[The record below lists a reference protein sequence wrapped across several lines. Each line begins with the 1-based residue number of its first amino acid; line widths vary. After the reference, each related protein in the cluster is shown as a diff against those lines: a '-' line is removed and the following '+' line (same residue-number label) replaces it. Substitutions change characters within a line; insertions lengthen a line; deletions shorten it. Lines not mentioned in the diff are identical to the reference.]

1 MDKSFVFQAIT
12 LSLLLAIAQNSRA
25 EEDALL
31 FDWLLA
37 ADASGAATVHSLA
50 AINNNNHQS
59 SPAAAV
65 QAAAAQNGQIPA
77 AVPRQRSDAQPEQKQ
92 VLAPPP
98 VREATPAAAEY
109 ATIATIENTPVQQDK
124 SVQYSINDGGESYF
138 IRQENAGNS
147 ASSEDAVR
155 ASVNARG
162 KDNMQPAASSATSV
176 PLGRDAA
183 RQSATYYDDKAT
195 NSLSIHH
202 WFQKMVGYALEHS
215 PEVREAQSNREA
227 ADWGVEQVKGQR
239 YPQVLIGSNAPFGS
253 FGSGKAT
260 RNNNSISD
268 TNASVSV
275 TTTIFDWGKTRAQLD
290 SAIEGLSASELTI
303 RETREGIA
311 STTMTELLNLSR
323 YRESIEVAK
332 AYVKRMKE
340 LTTMLS
346 GIAAVD
352 KGRASERVQAQARLL
367 AAKAEQER
375 LEHMYDNTRIK
386 LVRLMGIEPT
396 LMKNMRW
403 DGGLVSQ
410 ASALEAVAVHP
421 SLLRAKAEIRAAEAQ
436 AEAIQAD
443 RLPKVNWVVQK
454 STAKDTYGDE
464 DAWYTGLNLQWNA
477 FDGGSTKAARQ
488 AALAKMR
495 SAQEKQQTSRYELE
509 YQIRNMIETRDSSLQ
524 RANSYVRLSAETDR
538 VRDMFFR
545 QWYNLGTRTLLDV
558 LTAESDHFN
567 NQLSAI
573 NNYYDGYISNVS
585 VMYQSGTLMR
595 WLAGNTINTKKM

>member
-1 MDKSFVFQAIT
+1 MDKPFVFQAIT

-25 EEDALL
+25 AEDALL
-31 FDWLLA
+31 FDWLMA
-37 ADASGAATVHSLA
+37 ADSSGAATVHSLA
-50 AINNNNHQS
+50 AIKDDNHQS
-59 SPAAAV
+59 SPPAV
-65 QAAAAQNGQIPA
+65 TPENREPPA
-77 AVPRQRSDAQPEQKQ
+77 VAPRQSSDVQSAQKQ
-92 VLAPPP
+92 VFAPS
-98 VREATPAAAEY
+98 PAGESKQAAVEY
-109 ATIATIENTPVQQDK
+109 ATIATIENKPAQQDK
-124 SVQYSINDGGESYF
+124 SVQDSINQGGENYF
-138 IRQENAGNS
+138 IRQDNVEDSVTAEGNIS
-147 ASSEDAVR
+147 AS
-155 ASVNARG
+155 ASVSG
-162 KDNMQPAASSATSV
+162 KDKTWVTASGSTANSV
-176 PLGRDAA
+176 PQWRDDGRK
-183 RQSATYYDDKAT
+183 SAKYYDDKTT
-195 NSLSIHH
+195 NSLSIHR

-215 PEVREAQSNREA
+215 PEVREALSNREA

-239 YPQVLIGSNAPFGS
+239 YPQVIIGSNAPFGS
-253 FGSGKAT
+253 FGSGTAT

-275 TTTIFDWGKTRAQLD
+275 TTTIFDWGKTRAELD
-290 SAIEGLSASELTI
+290 SAIEGLSASELSI
-303 RETREGIA
+303 RETRESIA

-323 YRESIEVAK
+323 YRESIDVAK
-332 AYVKRMKE
+332 AYVKRMDE
-340 LTTMLS
+340 LATMLS

-367 AAKAEQER
+367 AAKAERER

-396 LMKNMRW
+396 LMANMRW

-410 ASALEAVAVHP
+410 TSALEAVAMHP
-421 SLLRAKAEIRAAEAQ
+421 SLLRAKAEIRAVEAQ
-436 AEAIQAD
+436 AESIQAD

-454 STAKDTYGDE
+454 STAKDTNGDE
-464 DAWYTGLNLQWNA
+464 DAWYTGLNVQWNA

-488 AALAKMR
+488 VALAKMR

-509 YQIRNMIETRDSSLQ
+509 YQIRNMVETRDSSLQ
-524 RANSYVRLSAETDR
+524 RANSYVKLSAETDR

-585 VMYQSGTLMR
+585 VMYQSGTLIR
-595 WLAGNTINTKKM
+595 WLAGNAASTKKR